1 MDDLKVYLENE
12 NDQREVVDFI
22 EFNYPEADICT
33 WDPDPE
39 DTGTWGMW
47 IDGVDAS
54 IWDRLIE
61 VYGDGEDLEGS
72 FEMALDTPFFGSVAE
87 SVDAPDLKSVEGN
100 FVGVQVPPLLLP
112 LCSAVEQ
119 RFCKA

>member
-1 MDDLKVYLENE
+1 MDDLKVYLDNQ

-39 DTGTWGMW
+39 DTGSWGMW
-47 IDGVDAS
+47 IDGVDES

-72 FEMALDTPFFGSVAE
+72 FEMALGGGEKEYPWFFGSVAE
-87 SVDAPDLKSVEGN
+87 SVDAPDLKSVEKYL
-100 FVGVQVPPLLLP
+100 VGVQVPPLLSP
-112 LCSAVEQ
+112 KYA
-119 RFCKA
+119 

>member
-1 MDDLKVYLENE
+1 MRVDELMDDLKVYLETE

-39 DTGTWGMW
+39 DTGSWGMW
-47 IDGVDAS
+47 IDGIDES

-72 FEMALDTPFFGSVAE
+72 FEMSLGAGEKEYP
-87 SVDAPDLKSVEGN
+87 
-100 FVGVQVPPLLLP
+100 
-112 LCSAVEQ
+112 
-119 RFCKA
+119 

>member
-1 MDDLKVYLENE
+1 MDDLKVYLETE
-12 NDQREVVDFI
+12 NDQLEVVDFI
-22 EFNYPEADICT
+22 QFNYPEADICT

-47 IDGVDAS
+47 IDGVDES

-72 FEMALDTPFFGSVAE
+72 FEMALGGGEKEYP
-87 SVDAPDLKSVEGN
+87 
-100 FVGVQVPPLLLP
+100 
-112 LCSAVEQ
+112 
-119 RFCKA
+119 